1 MTWESGPCLPE
12 PITTVGDLR
21 FALAKV
27 PNGTTTGPCF
37 IEYSPSDRRL
47 DVHPIADPEED
58 NDVHFRAVPTV
69 RPRCGLSVFYSGRG
83 GRVPSPCYLDP
94 GHPGECAAL

>member
-1 MTWESGPCLPE
+1 LIMTWESGPCLPD

-27 PNGTTTGPCF
+27 PDGTATGPCF

-47 DVHPIADPEED
+47 DVHPIADP
-58 NDVHFRAVPTV
+58 VPTDDEGN
-69 RPRCGLSVFYSGRG
+69 RS
-83 GRVPSPCYLDP
+83 
-94 GHPGECAAL
+94 